1 MVVHAAGRGIRL
13 PRFMLA
19 TRPVRPDRRRVPRDD
34 FILRDSVGILLG
46 VVTGVRG
53 GLRFGPLAPTLYL
66 RRVTSLPGERPV
78 M

>member
-13 PRFMLA
+13 PRFVPA
-19 TRPVRPDRRRVPRDD
+19 TRPLRPDRRRLPRND
-34 FILRDSVGILLG
+34 FILRDAVGILLG

>member
-1 MVVHAAGRGIRL
+1 MVAHAAERGVRL
-13 PRFMLA
+13 PRFTLA
-19 TRPVRPDRRRVPRDD
+19 ARPVRPDRRRVSRND
-34 FILRDSVGILLG
+34 FLLRDSAGILLG
-46 VVTGVRG
+46 VTIGVQG

>member
-1 MVVHAAGRGIRL
+1 MVAHAAERRIRL
-13 PRFMLA
+13 PRFTLA
-19 TRPVRPDRRRVPRDD
+19 TRPVHPDRRRVPRND
-34 FILRDSVGILLG
+34 FILRDSVGLLLG
-46 VVTGVRG
+46 AVTGVRG

>member
-1 MVVHAAGRGIRL
+1 MVAFATERGVRL
-13 PRFMLA
+13 PRFRLA

-34 FILRDSVGILLG
+34 FVLRDAVGILLG

-53 GLRFGPLAPTLYL
+53 GLRFGPAAPTLYL

>member
-1 MVVHAAGRGIRL
+1 MVAFAVERAIRL
-13 PRFMLA
+13 PRFALA
-19 TRPVRPDRRRVPRDD
+19 PRPVRPDRRRVPRND

-46 VVTGVRG
+46 VVTGVQG
-53 GLRFGPLAPTLYL
+53 CLRFGPAAPTLYL